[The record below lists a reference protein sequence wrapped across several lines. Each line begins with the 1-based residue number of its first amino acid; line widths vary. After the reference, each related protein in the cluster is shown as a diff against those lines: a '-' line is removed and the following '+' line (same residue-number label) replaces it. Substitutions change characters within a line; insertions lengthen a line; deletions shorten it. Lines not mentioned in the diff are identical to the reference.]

1 MPSTDKKFFLSPPA
15 RSVLNPAMKYQ
26 LLGTTGIEISRLAYG
41 CMRISGSWDRT
52 KVDDAVIARAVRAV
66 ETAFDTGYTFFD
78 HADIYGDTACESIFG
93 KALKLHPGWREKMV
107 IATKCGIRF
116 EDEPLPGQPHRYDF
130 SFEHIVQSVE
140 ESLQRLQIE
149 TIDLLMLHRPDFLAD
164 PAEVARAF
172 TRLRAEG
179 KVREFGVSNFRPSL
193 VSAVQSALPFPLQ
206 VNQVEIHLRRLDSF
220 TDGTLDQCLE
230 RKITPMAWSPL
241 QQGRLATGHTPAPD
255 APDRAHHVEI
265 LNALDA
271 AAARLG
277 ADRSATAL
285 AWLLRHPSGIIPVV
299 GSANP
304 DNIRLA
310 ARATE
315 IDCDRDTW
323 YHILRAA
330 RGEKLP

>member
-1 MPSTDKKFFLSPPA
+1 
-15 RSVLNPAMKYQ
+15 MKVQ
-26 LLGTTGIEISRLAYG
+26 LLGTTQLEITRLAYG

-52 KVDDAVIARAVRAV
+52 KVNDEVLKKAIRSI
-66 ETAFDTGYTFFD
+66 ETAVDAGYTFFD

-93 KALKLHPGWREKMV
+93 KAIKLHPGWREKLV
-107 IATKCGIRF
+107 IGTKCGIRF

-130 SFEHIVQSVE
+130 SFDHIVRSVE
-140 ESLQRLQIE
+140 ESLERLQIE

-164 PAEVARAF
+164 PEEIARAF
-172 TRLRAEG
+172 VQLRDAG

-193 VSAVQSALPFPLQ
+193 VSAVQSALPFALQ
-206 VNQVEIHLRRLDSF
+206 VNQVEIHPRRLDCF

-241 QQGRLATGHTPAPD
+241 WGGKLATGYVPAPE
-255 APDRAHHVEI
+255 APDYAHHVA
-265 LNALDA
+265 LLKALDTA
-271 AAARLG
+271 AHDFG
-277 ADRSATAL
+277 TDRTVIAL
-285 AWLLRHPSGIIPVV
+285 AWLLRHPSGIVPVV

-304 DNIRLA
+304 VNIRNA

-315 IDCDRDTW
+315 IELDRDTW
-323 YHILRAA
+323 YRILLAA